1 VKRRA
6 AVLAALA
13 AVLAGCGSH
22 HQTLRPDSLSSVV
35 LHQGD
40 LPGWTRF
47 QNDPGTAADAGALA
61 SRERTGDWIARFRRA
76 ASIVVSR
83 VDIYKGSKAAH
94 AAFENVSSRSD
105 GNGVL
110 HLKVPALGDERAGYA
125 VRGPSP
131 VTVIFWRRG
140 NAVGSLVA
148 QGRGIAAAPLAQRED
163 DRIEQAL
170 G

>member
-1 VKRRA
+1 VKRTA

-13 AVLAGCGSH
+13 ALAAGCGSH
-22 HQTLRPDSLSSVV
+22 HGTLRPDSLSSVV
-35 LHQGD
+35 LRPGD

-47 QNDPGTAADAGALA
+47 QDDPGTAADAGALA
-61 SRERTGDWIARFRRA
+61 SRDRTGDWIARFRRS

-83 VDIYKGSKAAH
+83 VDIYKTSSAAH
-94 AAFENVSSRSD
+94 AAFENVSSRSSA
-105 GNGVL
+105 NGVQRL
-110 HLKVPALGDERAGYA
+110 TVPPLGDERAGYA

-131 VTVIFWRRG
+131 VSVVFWRRA
-140 NAVGSLVA
+140 NAIGSLIV
-148 QGRGIAAAPLAQRED
+148 QGRGPAAAPLARRED